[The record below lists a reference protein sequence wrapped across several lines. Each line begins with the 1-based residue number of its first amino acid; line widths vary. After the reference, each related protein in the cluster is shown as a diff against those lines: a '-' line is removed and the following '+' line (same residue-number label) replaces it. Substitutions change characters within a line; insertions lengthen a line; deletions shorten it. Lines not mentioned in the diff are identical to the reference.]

1 MIGQDGHVNP
11 INRVNPAILSNVFI
25 VEQGLTGGM

>member
-1 MIGQDGHVNP
+1 MIGQDGHV
-11 INRVNPAILSNVFI
+11 NRVNPAILSNVFI